1 MNKIDEYYKRAFLN
15 LVVEYPT
22 NNIIVATH
30 SERVAK
36 AVALSS
42 RKLRVQPVEQW
53 AHYVHESLKKV
64 DIKRNQRGGKFFRMV
79 TGNGEGREV
88 EEIPLEEV
96 SDELKKLRRESV
108 LRLYFHETLANL
120 CDSMIY
126 HYAETDLHVECSPFI
141 IDQVNKCRPDEDYYT
156 DAVHSYALAAETSD
170 FGAYQE
176 LKMHM
181 DNMAHARLRNL
192 AIYIKFRNQMN
203 ESRATEEEQNKVL
216 KRARFELWKGS
227 LV

>member
-36 AVALSS
+36 AVALAS
-42 RKLRVQPVEQW
+42 RKLRVQPIEQW
-53 AHYVHESLKKV
+53 AHYVHDSMRKV
-64 DIKRNQRGGKFFRMV
+64 DIKRNQRGGKFFKMGS
-79 TGNGEGREV
+79 GNGEGRTV
-88 EEIPLEEV
+88 EEIPQEEV
-96 SDELKKLRRESV
+96 TPELRTLRRESV
-108 LRLYFHETLANL
+108 VRLYFHETLCNL

-126 HYAETDLHVECSPFI
+126 HYSETDLHVEYSPYI
-141 IDQVNKCRPDEDYYT
+141 IDQVNKCRPEEGYYT
-156 DAVHSYALAAETSD
+156 DAIHAYALSAETSD

-192 AIYIKFRNQMN
+192 AIYIKFRNMMN
-203 ESRATEEEQNKVL
+203 ATRATESDLTEVL
-216 KRARFELWKGS
+216 KKARFELWKGS